1 MLKQLSIIT
10 IALLATHAHSAI
22 SQPFMTAGAGQSN
35 FISANDFCKKRPQL
49 SCEDTDSAFRIGAGV
64 GLWPMYAAEF
74 TYLNHGE
81 ASAKFSGIV
90 NKLNQ
95 FNTYVINAESFAL
108 QLSGTANVAAQF
120 SVYGKAGI
128 AFTKADASTHSG
140 IVSGGQ
146 TTKTEDNHAFGGILT
161 VGAQYAVLP
170 NIMLELQ
177 ADYLPNAIN
186 LKEVEFES
194 GLTQISA
201 GLKYQF

>member
-1 MLKQLSIIT
+1 MLKQLSIIAIT
-10 IALLATHAHSAI
+10 LLATHAHSAL
-22 SQPFMTAGAGQSN
+22 SQPFVTFGSGQSN
-35 FISANDFCKKRPQL
+35 YISADDFCKKRPQL
-49 SCEDTDSAFRIGAGV
+49 SCEDTDSAFRISAGV

-81 ASAKFSGIV
+81 ASAKGV
-90 NKLNQ
+90 VDRTNQ
-95 FNTYVINAESFAL
+95 VENYIINAESFAL
-108 QLSGTANVAAQF
+108 QLSGTANVIAQL

-128 AFTKADASTHSG
+128 ALTKADASYHAAG
-140 IVSGGQ
+140 IINGIQ
-146 TTKTEDNHAFGGILT
+146 ITKNEDSHAFGGILT

-186 LKEVEFES
+186 LKEIEFKT
-194 GLTQISA
+194 GLTQVSA